1 MTMLD
6 RISVVIAL
14 VVKLTENDFRHIIQQ
29 YEYNHTDDEALDN
42 LIYQIGFETD
52 CELIV
57 TDIATT
63 IRAKTEKA
71 INDCIDRLYRYFD
84 NVEMISADSIITAT
98 SWGE

>member
-6 RISVVIAL
+6 KISVVIAL
-14 VVKLTENDFRHIIQQ
+14 VVKLTEKDFRHIIQE
-29 YEYNHTDDEALDN
+29 YEYTCTEDEALDN
-42 LIYQIGFETD
+42 LIYQIGFEAD

-63 IRAKTEKA
+63 IRGKTEKS
-71 INDCIDRLYRYFD
+71 INACIDKLYHYFD
-84 NVEMISADSIITAT
+84 NVEMISADSIITAI